1 MKTKLVLLSGILLAF
16 TLKGFGQAI
25 DPTAWQSLT
34 SYWNFDNTQDLTH
47 ATKGQDLILQGTHV
61 AIAGPAAGD
70 GAVTIGGTGNSYKV
84 QHGLTK
90 AAGELLVNKYSL
102 VIDFRIS
109 ELNKWYCFFQT
120 SPDNSNDGDAF
131 INKTGNIGV
140 GQTGYSYHK
149 VKTNEWYRLVISA
162 DLGSSY
168 KYYLDGQLLQDGD
181 AQDKDGRFALDDIFY
196 FINDEDGENN
206 PIDIAALGV
215 FNKALTDNEIFA
227 LGGYGHDIDKEPA
240 AGTVGMNP
248 YLQTPTP
255 TSMYVCWHSKDT
267 SIMPVVKF
275 GTDSTKLN
283 NIASG
288 TYENIKERIWHS
300 VKLTGLTPSTT
311 YYYRSVSGKDSTAI
325 YPFKTPAAAGEKGKH
340 LRFVVLGDSRTDI
353 ARATQQISKLKHKL
367 STKYGADWYNHI
379 DLIAHVGDI
388 VTSGGSIAQYTD
400 EFFNPFSE
408 ISCSVPTMISIGNH
422 EGESSLYYKYMKYEE
437 LSSAAFAYPHPYN
450 ERFYSFNLANTQ
462 FLFCNGNWQM
472 RNSAQKGWI
481 EDALR
486 ESEGNSNID
495 FVFSFTHQP
504 GHSEIWPDGNETFVQ
519 EDILGHL
526 KNFFKA
532 SIHFSGHSHN
542 YERGVI
548 QMSNSDAKLQ
558 HDMREVLSGGA
569 GSSLDR
575 WGMYSN
581 QTDYPEVQYSRDHY
595 CYIIID
601 IDVDDKSYTAETYS
615 FGHDD
620 KELDNVLIDKF
631 YRKIDQPKPEKPIL
645 AGVINTDKI
654 TFVTNKMEGVDSIM
668 TTQFQVTNFPE
679 IYASPIVEE
688 MRDYQN
694 VYGDKGAPNY
704 EPIDKNEGID
714 LYRLTVDKSAF
725 VMGQEHG
732 FRVRFR
738 DHNLRWSD
746 WSEEIKFTPVATSAT
761 PAADFVANKTN
772 VPTNTK
778 VTFSDLSSA
787 TATSWEWDFN
797 GDGIVDS
804 KMQYPDFVYTAN
816 GSYTVKLTINKG
828 TANELSLSK
837 TNYITVGSSSSGVET
852 LSKDQLKLSVYPN
865 PIKNSAVISFTLS
878 QASNINVSVY
888 DVSGRLV
895 TVLANT
901 MLESGENKLSWDGTN
916 GNGQT
921 VSNGQYLIK
930 ISGENISVTES
941 VVLNK

>member
-1 MKTKLVLLSGILLAF
+1 MKKKVVLLSSILFAF
-16 TLKGFGQAI
+16 TFKGFSQAI
-25 DPTAWQSLT
+25 NPAVWQSLT
-34 SYWNFDNTQDLTH
+34 SYWSFDNTQNLTQ
-47 ATKGQDLILQGTHV
+47 ATKGQNLILEGTHT
-61 AIAGPAAGD
+61 AIAGPMSGD

-84 QHGLTK
+84 RHGLAK
-90 AAGELLVNKYSL
+90 VGNDLLVNKFSL
-102 VIDFRIS
+102 VIDFRVPQ
-109 ELNKWYCFFQT
+109 LGKWYCFYQT
-120 SPDNSNDGDAF
+120 SPNNSNDGDAF
-131 INKTGNIGV
+131 INTSGNIGV
-140 GQTGYSYHK
+140 GQTGYSYSK
-149 VKTNEWYRLVISA
+149 VKVNEWYRLVISA

-181 AQDKDGRFALDDIFY
+181 AQDKDGRFALDSIFY

-206 PIDIAALGV
+206 LIDIAALGV
-215 FNKALTDNEIFA
+215 FNKALSDNEVFA
-227 LGGYGHDIDKEPA
+227 LGGYGHVIDKEPSL
-240 AGTVGMNP
+240 GTAGMNP

-255 TSMYVCWHSKDT
+255 SSIYVSWHSIDT
-267 SIMPVVKF
+267 TVMPVVRF
-275 GTDSTKLN
+275 GTDSTRLN
-283 NIASG
+283 NVLSG
-288 TYENIKERIWHS
+288 TYENIKERIWHT
-300 VKLTGLTPSTT
+300 VKLTNLTPNTT
-311 YYYRSVSGKDSTAI
+311 YYYRSISGKDSTGI
-325 YPFKTPAAAGEKGKH
+325 YPFKTPAAQGTPGQH

-353 ARATQQISKLKHKL
+353 TRATQQISKLKHKL
-367 STKYGADWYNHI
+367 QSKYGMDWYNQI
-379 DLIAHVGDI
+379 SLIAHVGDI

-422 EGESSLYYKYMKYEE
+422 EGESSIYYKYMKYEE
-437 LSSAAFAYPHPYN
+437 LSSNAFASPHPYN

-486 ESEGNSNID
+486 ESEGNSKID

-526 KNFFKA
+526 KNFYKA

-548 QMSNSDAKLQ
+548 PMSNSDAKLQ

-595 CYIIID
+595 CYVIID
-601 IDVDDKSYTAETYS
+601 IDVDNKSYTAETYS

-631 YRKIDQPKPEKPIL
+631 YRSINQTKPEKPIL
-645 AGVINTDKI
+645 AGVINSDKL

-679 IYASPIVEE
+679 IYASPIVDEL
-688 MRDYQN
+688 RDYQN
-694 VYGDKGAPNY
+694 IYGDKGAPDY
-704 EPIDKNEGID
+704 EPIDKNAGID
-714 LYRLTVDKSAF
+714 LYRLSVNKSTLTL
-725 VMGQEHG
+725 GQEHG

-746 WSEEIKFTPVATSAT
+746 WSEEMKFTPIAGSAT
-761 PAADFVANKTN
+761 PAADFAANKTN
-772 VPTNTK
+772 IPVDTK
-778 VTFSDLSSA
+778 VSFSDLSNV
-787 TATSWEWDFN
+787 TATSWDWDLN
-797 GDGIVDS
+797 GDGVTDS
-804 KMQYPDFVYTAN
+804 KAKYPEFTYTTN
-816 GSYTVKLTINKG
+816 GSYDITLTINKG
-828 TANELSLSK
+828 IAGELSITKANYIVVKSITGIESLSK
-837 TNYITVGSSSSGVET
+837 N
-852 LSKDQLKLSVYPN
+852 QLKLTVYPN
-865 PIKNSAVISFTLS
+865 PIQTSTTISFTL
-878 QASNINVSVY
+878 QEKTNITVSIL
-888 DVSGRLV
+888 DINGKLIK
-895 TVLANT
+895 TLANT
-901 MLESGENKLSWDGTN
+901 VLKGGENKLVWDGTN
-916 GNGQT
+916 STGQA
-921 VSNGQYLIK
+921 VSNGQYFIK
-930 ISGENISVTES
+930 LSGEHINISES
-941 VVLNK
+941 VVLMK